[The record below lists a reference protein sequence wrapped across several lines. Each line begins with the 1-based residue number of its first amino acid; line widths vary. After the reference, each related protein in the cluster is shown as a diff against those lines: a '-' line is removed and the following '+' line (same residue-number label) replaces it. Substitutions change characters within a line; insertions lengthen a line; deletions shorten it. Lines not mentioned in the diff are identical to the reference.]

1 MKCEHIPYKIMNKIS
16 MPAITTSSQ
25 HGTRHLSKD
34 RKRYNIEKEKI
45 RFYLQKNE
53 HLPSNPD
60 DLQINYVIK

>member
-25 HGTRHLSKD
+25 HGTGHLSKD

-45 RFYLQKNE
+45 RFYLQK
-53 HLPSNPD
+53 
-60 DLQINYVIK
+60 K